1 MKIMRQTPSD
11 ARYGATAFL
20 VRHPEEEDYDLVFFA
35 NPTLVHTAFRVAS
48 LGDLRAFYRNIKER
62 GVPVKYSLNNAT
74 EFPFYFE
81 DPEGHLI
88 EIYWATNLHI
98 PDAYA
103 EPIDLD
109 LPEEGLLRE
118 VDRLAAY
125 FGV

>member
-1 MKIMRQTPSD
+1 MRQTPSD

-81 DPEGHLI
+81 
-88 EIYWATNLHI
+88 A
-98 PDAYA
+98 PD
-103 EPIDLD
+103 
-109 LPEEGLLRE
+109 
-118 VDRLAAY
+118 
-125 FGV
+125 